1 MKRVIVMLFA
11 ALLLVG
17 CGSKNEAEQ
26 PVEAK
31 LVVGKSL
38 GGISINDQFGEAS
51 SFKPDTKKVI
61 FALSKE
67 TGHTAN
73 DFFGTK
79 PPTYLS
85 DNNTQFVVDISMA
98 PAIIVDM
105 FIAPGLKDFKHPVLV
120 LNEKS
125 SAAPYRK
132 GVDTEKIIV
141 VYLDNKKISK
151 IKTISTVDELQAVVE
166 SASKQ

>member
-1 MKRVIVMLFA
+1 MKKIIIMLFA
-11 ALLLVG
+11 TLLLVG
-17 CGSKNEAEQ
+17 CGSKSETEQ

-38 GGISINDQFGEAS
+38 KGISINDQFGETHIFS
-51 SFKPDTKKVI
+51 PDTKKVI

-73 DFFGTK
+73 DFFGTQLV
-79 PPTYLS
+79 TYLS

-98 PAIIVDM
+98 PALIVDM

-120 LNEKS
+120 FSTKDD
-125 SAAPYRK
+125 AAPFRK

-141 VYLDNKKISK
+141 VYLDSMKITE
-151 IKTISTVDELQAVVE
+151 IKTVTTADELQAIVE
-166 SASKQ
+166 AVN